1 MDFSDT
7 PDEAGFRN
15 ERAFLERH
23 AEPRRGTFE
32 TWQSRYPDR
41 EGLERAKDFQRK
53 RAEAGLAGL
62 HWPKAYGG
70 REAPA
75 IFQVILAQ
83 EETRYLIPRGY
94 FEIGLGMCMP
104 TLFSYATEEQQRR
117 YAPAARRHEVWCQ
130 LSEPGAGSDLAG
142 LRTRA
147 VRDGA
152 TGSSTAR
159 IWTSGAHWA
168 DRHPGHAQ
176 HPRPPAPRGLLRSS
190 SSR

>member
-15 ERAFLERH
+15 EVRAFLERH

-104 TLFSYATEEQQRR
+104 TLFSYATEE
-117 YAPAARRHEVWCQ
+117 
-130 LSEPGAGSDLAG
+130 
-142 LRTRA
+142 
-147 VRDGA
+147 
-152 TGSSTAR
+152 
-159 IWTSGAHWA
+159 
-168 DRHPGHAQ
+168 
-176 HPRPPAPRGLLRSS
+176 
-190 SSR
+190 